1 MVVAGMLASFTKK
14 TDAILGHVASR
25 GDRFPVDA
33 NSPRIFYLSSGIS
46 EGAFDTGARFDLT

>member
-1 MVVAGMLASFTKK
+1 M
-14 TDAILGHVASR
+14 DAILEHVASR